1 MLPQQ
6 GADMLH
12 SCLAYRSGHP
22 MPNQGIHHNMR
33 TDQRRPAV
41 FRRRLLSHA
50 LHLALPALALPG
62 LALAQEESAPAAS
75 DPVQLDKMVVTAQ
88 KREQQV
94 EEVPIAIT
102 AYSGDFMDK
111 LGITGMGQLADYVP
125 GLQVQEQSPNNP
137 GFVIRGITSDSGDPK
152 EAPRVSVF
160 QDGISIS
167 SSRGSSVEL
176 FDMDRVEVLRGPQG
190 TLFGRAAEVGAV
202 HLIQNKARDE
212 NSGSLELGVGSD
224 NQRLINGYVNTS
236 IAPEALFA
244 RMAVFHEKRD
254 GSVDNAAGG
263 TLNGK
268 DTTAAR
274 FSLGARIGEASKLDF
289 ILNYQ
294 EDTPPGTDFRSG
306 TIPTRR
312 GSTSHYDTA
321 ELNRG
326 DELGLRRKVYG
337 ATVLGSFPLNDNW
350 TLNTISGWREYD
362 SHEEFD
368 ADGSQVYA
376 LEFAEIA
383 KGTQWSHEL
392 RFNYDNGG
400 SFAGFFGTSY
410 FEEEGSQTVPFRTDE
425 RSLAALLSQNAEFRQ
440 QVSDLLGGAAVP
452 IIPPT
457 LPDGSPNLN
466 YTLLGLEGL
475 LKPYHEEAFANYAS
489 TKSWDLFVDGTWRV
503 NDRFELSAG
512 LRGTKERLYGA
523 YEGFKGNTA
532 SLLNGLGGTKIDAF
546 GEDTGSAIR
555 PLAGNNILNLAT
567 NGRMQH
573 SGSFD
578 SLVGR
583 IAARYVFNDNLS
595 GYATVSRGRR
605 PNVISV
611 EPRDSNGVVVQKT
624 DVLPAEIV
632 ESYEIGIKGNALN
645 GRLVYDLAGYWYN
658 YSNFQSSRPNPRGG
672 TPLFIP
678 TNAGNATAKGIE
690 ASMSGRLADGLTVFG
705 NYAWTHARFDD
716 RDDNGNP
723 QEFAGNRFR
732 LTPDHSAAIG
742 LDWQIPFGSG
752 DYFYL
757 RPSYTW
763 KSKIYFEDE
772 NTPGLEQEAYGLLN
786 LRLGVRLNKDWD
798 IGVWATNLTDEEYLI
813 DAGNTGRQFSTPTYV
828 PGRPRSYGVT
838 ASVRF

>member
-33 TDQRRPAV
+33 TDHRRPAV

-50 LHLALPALALPG
+50 LHVALPALAFPGLALPG
-62 LALAQEESAPAAS
+62 LALAQESAPANS

-212 NSGSLELGVGSD
+212 DSGSLELGVGSD

-306 TIPTRR
+306 TIPNRR

-337 ATVLGSFPLNDNW
+337 ATLLGSFPLNDNW
-350 TLNTISGWREYD
+350 TLNTISGWREFD

-368 ADGSQVYA
+368 ADGSQLYA

-383 KGTQWSHEL
+383 EGTQWSHEL
-392 RFNYDNGG
+392 RFNFDNGG
-400 SFAGFFGTSY
+400 SFAGFVGTSY
-410 FEEEGSQTVPFRTDE
+410 FNEEGSQTVPFQTDE
-425 RSLAALLSQNAEFRQ
+425 RSLVALLSQNKDFRD
-440 QVSDLLGGAAVP
+440 QVSAILGGIPIPIVP
-452 IIPPT
+452 PVNS
-457 LPDGSPNLN
+457 DGSPNLD
-466 YTLLGLEGL
+466 YTLPLNLQNF
-475 LKPYHEEAFANYAS
+475 LKHYHQEAFANYGA
-489 TKSWDLFVDGTWRV
+489 TKSWDVFVDGTWRV

-512 LRGTKERLYGA
+512 LRGTKERQSAGYQ
-523 YEGFKGNTA
+523 GFAGSGI
-532 SLLNGLGGTKIDAF
+532 SLLNGLGTGTPAPLQ
-546 GEDTGSAIR
+546 GS
-555 PLAGNNILNLAT
+555 NILNSAT
-567 NGRMQH
+567 NGIIRR
-573 SGSFD
+573 SESFD

-583 IAARYVFNDNLS
+583 VAARYVFSDQLS

-605 PNVISV
+605 PHVIDVTPQGS
-611 EPRDSNGVVVQKT
+611 
-624 DVLPAEIV
+624 DVLPAETV
-632 ESYEIGIKGNALN
+632 DSYEVGIKGNAMN
-645 GRLVYDLAGYWYN
+645 NRFVYDVAGYWYN
-658 YSNFQSSRPNPRGG
+658 YANFQTLRPNPSGG
-672 TPLFIP
+672 TPFFIP

-690 ASMSGRLADGLTVFG
+690 ASMSGKLTEGLTLFA

-723 QEFAGNRFR
+723 QIYAGNRFR